1 MEYFTTN
8 KGLIKKFEEK
18 RKTLKWQIISVALGI
33 IAIMYNS
40 DYGVSFLVDDE
51 KSGNSKRCNPILVE
65 ENCSNGAGTF

>member
-33 IAIMYNS
+33 IAIVES
-40 DYGVSFLVDDE
+40 LFL
-51 KSGNSKRCNPILVE
+51 
-65 ENCSNGAGTF
+65 